1 MNDILSID
9 IETYSGTDLIKSGV
23 YRYVEDP
30 DFEILL
36 FAYAFEDEPVTVID
50 LLDFEDVPD
59 KVMEALENPNVIK
72 TAFNANFERTCIAKH
87 FDLEMDPAQWR
98 CSSVHALTLGLPNH
112 LGGVAKAMNLDVE
125 KDQKGKN
132 LIKYFSV
139 PCKPTKANGKRTR
152 NYPHH
157 DEDKWQQFIEYCR
170 QDVVVEREIRK
181 KLEKFPI
188 PEQENRLWQVD
199 QHINDRGVYLDQDLV
214 KQAIACDKQY
224 KDRLLNRAAEITGL
238 DNPNSLPQLK
248 KWIKEQTG
256 EEVKSLTK
264 DTVPGLIKKANNP
277 AVQEALE
284 TRQELARTSVTK
296 YATMKRSVCSD
307 SRIRGIL
314 QFYGANRTGRWA
326 GRLVQIHNLRK
337 NELKD
342 LSLAREILKQGDF
355 ELLEILYGDVPDT
368 LSQLLRPAFTPTPGG
383 RFIVSDFSAIEARVI
398 AWLAGEQWRLD
409 VFNSHGKIYEASA
422 STMFN
427 VPIDEIDKGS
437 PLRQKGKV
445 SELALGYQ
453 GGPGALIQMGAL
465 DMGIDEEELPELVRT
480 WRDAN
485 PKIKQLWYDTEA
497 NALQA
502 VRGKTTV
509 KGPKGVN
516 FIYESGTLFIQLP
529 SGRKLAYVRPKIEPH
544 QKFEGKDE
552 LTYEGPGGRGMERIG
567 TYGGKLVENI
577 IQAIARDCLGISIIN
592 LEEAGYKTVM
602 HVHDEVVLDVPND
615 EGSLDEVTE
624 IMGQPIKWA
633 KGLPLT
639 ADAFETDY
647 YIKD

>member
-1 MNDILSID
+1 MVTLSID
-9 IETYSGTDLIKSGV
+9 IETYSGINLLQTGV
-23 YRYVEDP
+23 YKYVEDP

-36 FAYAFEDEPVTVID
+36 FAYAFNDDPVTVID
-50 LLDFEDVPD
+50 LTDFENVPEN
-59 KVMEALENPNVIK
+59 VMESLTDPKILK

-87 FDLEMDPAQWR
+87 FGLEMDPAQWQ
-98 CSSVHALTLGLPNH
+98 CSSVHALTLGLPNY
-112 LGGVAKAMNLDVE
+112 LDGVAKAMKLDVE

-139 PCKPTKANGKRTR
+139 PCKPTKVNGGRTR

-157 DEDKWQQFIEYCR
+157 DPDKWIQYIEYCR
-170 QDVVVEREIRK
+170 QDVIVEREIRK
-181 KLEKFPI
+181 KLKKFPI
-188 PEQENRLWQVD
+188 PKQENRLWQVD
-199 QHINDRGVYLDQDLV
+199 QIINDRGVYLDQELV
-214 KQAIACDKQY
+214 NQAIACDKQY
-224 KDRLLNRAAEITGL
+224 KERLLQRATDVTGL

-248 KWIKEQTG
+248 KWLKEKTG
-256 EEVKSLTK
+256 EDVKSVTK
-264 DTVPGLIKKANNP
+264 DTMPNLIEKANDP
-277 AVQEALE
+277 AVKEALE
-284 TRQELARTSVTK
+284 LRQELGRTSVTK
-296 YATMKRSVCSD
+296 FDKMRIVVNQD
-307 SRIRGIL
+307 SRVRGIL

-337 NELKD
+337 NELPD
-342 LSLAREILKQGDF
+342 LSLARELLKQGEF
-355 ELLEILYGDVPDT
+355 ELLELLFGDIPDT
-368 LSQLLRPAFTPTPGG
+368 LSQLLRPSFVPSPGNI
-383 RFIVSDFSAIEARVI
+383 FYVSDFSAIEARVI
-398 AWLAGEQWRLD
+398 AWLADEKWRLD

-422 STMFN
+422 AAMFN
-427 VPIDEIDKGS
+427 VPIEDIDKSS

-485 PKIKQLWYDTEA
+485 PKIRQLWYDTEA
-497 NALQA
+497 NALAA

-529 SGRKLAYVRPKIEPH
+529 SGRKLAYVRPRIQPH

-552 LTYEGPGGRGMERIG
+552 FTYEGPGSTGMERIG

-577 IQAIARDCLGISIIN
+577 VQAIARDCLGESLIN
-592 LEEAGYKTVM
+592 LENSGYKTVM
-602 HVHDEVVLDVPND
+602 HVHDEAVLDVPIGK
-615 EGSLDEVTE
+615 GSLEEVTE
-624 IMGQPIKWA
+624 IMGRPVKWA
-633 KGLPLT
+633 KGLPLS
-639 ADAFETDY
+639 ADAYETDY
-647 YIKD
+647 YMKD

>member
-1 MNDILSID
+1 MDTLSID
-9 IETYSGTDLIKSGV
+9 VETYSSTDLLKSGV
-23 YRYVEDP
+23 YKYVEDP

-36 FAYAFEDEPVTVID
+36 FAYAFDDEPVKVVD
-50 LLDFEDVPD
+50 LTDFEDVPED
-59 KVMEALENPNVIK
+59 VMEAMTNPKIIK
-72 TAFNANFERTCIAKH
+72 TAFNANFERSTIAKH
-87 FDLEMDPAQWR
+87 FDLDMDPAQWR
-98 CSSVHALTLGLPNH
+98 CSSVHALTLGLPNY
-112 LGGVAKAMNLDVE
+112 LAGVAKAMKLDVE

-139 PCKPTKANGKRTR
+139 PCKPTKTNGKRTR

-157 DEDKWQQFIEYCR
+157 DPDKWQQYVEYCR

-188 PEQENRLWQVD
+188 PEQENELWQVD
-199 QHINDRGVYLDQDLV
+199 QLINDRGVYLDQDLV
-214 KQAIACDKQY
+214 KQALACDKQY
-224 KDRLLNRAAEITGL
+224 KERLMQRAGEVTKL
-238 DNPNSLPQLK
+238 DNPNSLAQLK
-248 KWIKEQTG
+248 KWLKEQTG

-264 DTVPGLIKKANNP
+264 DTIPDLIEKANNP

-284 TRQELARTSVTK
+284 IRQELGRTSVTK
-296 YATMKRSVCSD
+296 FNRMNLAVNQD
-307 SRIRGIL
+307 SRVRGIL

-337 NELKD
+337 NELPD
-342 LSLAREILKQGDF
+342 LALAREVLKQGDF
-355 ELLEILYGDVPDT
+355 DLLELLFDDVPDT
-368 LSQLLRPAFTPTPGG
+368 LSQLLRPAFIPTPGN

-398 AWLAGEQWRLD
+398 AWLADEKWRLD

-422 STMFN
+422 SAMFN
-427 VPIDEIDKGS
+427 VPIEEIDKGS

-465 DMGIDEEELPELVRT
+465 AMGIDEDELPTLVRT

-485 PKIKQLWYDTEA
+485 PKIRQLWYDTEE
-497 NALQA
+497 NALAA

-509 KGPKGVN
+509 KGPKGVS

-529 SGRKLAYVRPKIEPH
+529 SGRKLAYVRPRIGPH
-544 QKFEGKDE
+544 QKFEGKEE

-577 IQAIARDCLGISIIN
+577 VQAIARDCLGVSLIN

-602 HVHDEVVLDVPND
+602 HVHDEAVLDVPIGK
-615 EGSLDEVTE
+615 GSLEEVAK

-633 KGLPLT
+633 KGLPLE

-647 YIKD
+647 YLKD

>member
-1 MNDILSID
+1 MGTLSID
-9 IETYSGTDLIKSGV
+9 IETYSGTDLIKTGV

-36 FAYAFEDEPVTVID
+36 FAYAFDDEPVTVID
-50 LLDFEDVPD
+50 LLDFEEVPSE
-59 KVMEALENPNVIK
+59 VMDALTNPEIIK

-87 FDLEMDPAQWR
+87 FDLEMHPTQWR

-112 LGGVAKAMNLDVE
+112 LGGVAKAMKLDVE

-157 DEDKWQQFIEYCR
+157 DEEKWQQYVEYCR
-170 QDVVVEREIRK
+170 QDVIVEREIRK

-188 PEQENRLWQVD
+188 PNKEQKLWEVD
-199 QHINDRGVYLDQDLV
+199 QLINDRGVYLDQELV
-214 KQAIACDKQY
+214 NQAIACDKQY
-224 KDRLLNRAAEITGL
+224 KDRLLQRAADVTGL

-248 KWIKEQTG
+248 KWLKQQTG

-264 DTVPGLIKKANNP
+264 DTVPDLIAKAKNP

-284 TRQELARTSVTK
+284 TRMELARTSVTK
-296 YATMKRSVCSD
+296 FNKMHIVVNQD
-307 SRIRGIL
+307 SRVRGIL

-337 NELKD
+337 NELPD
-342 LSLAREILKQGDF
+342 LTLARDLLKEGNFDLL
-355 ELLEILYGDVPDT
+355 ELLFGDVPDT
-368 LSQLLRPAFTPTPGG
+368 LSQLLRPSFVPTPGN

-398 AWLAGEQWRLD
+398 AWLADEAWRLK

-427 VPIDEIDKGS
+427 VPIEEIDKGS

-465 DMGIDEEELPELVRT
+465 DMGIDEDELPELVRT

-485 PKIKQLWYDTEA
+485 PNIRQLWYITEA
-497 NALQA
+497 NALAA
-502 VRGKTTV
+502 VRGKTSV
-509 KGPKGVN
+509 DGPKGLC
-516 FIYESGTLFIQLP
+516 FIYESGTLFIRLP
-529 SGRKLAYVRPKIEPH
+529 SGRNLAYVRPRIEVDER
-544 QKFEGKDE
+544 FNKDK
-552 LTYEGPGGRGMERIG
+552 LTYEGVGENGRWERIS

-577 IQAIARDCLGISIIN
+577 IQAIARDCLGESLIN
-592 LEEAGYKTVM
+592 LEEAGYKTTM
-602 HVHDEVVLDVPND
+602 HVHDEAVLDVPIG
-615 EGSLDEVTE
+615 EGSMDEVVE
-624 IMGQPIKWA
+624 IMGRPVKWA

-639 ADAFETDY
+639 ADAYETEY
-647 YIKD
+647 YMKD